1 MKTKILQEKLC
12 QALVQVEKIAGKDAT
27 LPALNNILLKAEKN
41 FLSTIATNLETGV
54 SWKLLSKTE
63 EEGSVAIPAQTFS
76 GLVGSFPG
84 GSINIENRGTLIT
97 VTGERRKSNLKGLAA
112 EEFPVLPVNT
122 EGEHLAVGADSFC
135 QALSQVANFAGAS
148 SVKPEITGVY
158 VVFDRGEI
166 KIVATDSFRLGEK
179 TIPAPKQQGLSG
191 RRAVILPLRAVRE
204 IVSIFGNLQKN
215 ISIFFTNNQVTVE
228 SADAGDAD
236 QPQIQFVS
244 RLIEGEFPD
253 YQAIIPRSCAANI
266 VFSKKEL
273 LTHLKSAG
281 LFAGRG
287 SEVSVKIKTKDSL
300 VVISSQSAD
309 LGEYESE
316 MKLESAS
323 GEDVLITF
331 NCRFLSEGLNAIKND
346 KCVFEFSNDAGPGVL
361 KPAGDPGF
369 IYILMPIKKI

>member
-1 MKTKILQEKLC
+1 MC

>member
-1 MKTKILQEKLC
+1 M
-12 QALVQVEKIAGKDAT
+12 
-27 LPALNNILLKAEKN
+27 
-41 FLSTIATNLETGV
+41 
-54 SWKLLSKTE
+54 
-63 EEGSVAIPAQTFS
+63 
-76 GLVGSFPG
+76 
-84 GSINIENRGTLIT
+84 
-97 VTGERRKSNLKGLAA
+97 
-112 EEFPVLPVNT
+112 
-122 EGEHLAVGADSFC
+122 
-135 QALSQVANFAGAS
+135 
-148 SVKPEITGVY
+148 
-158 VVFDRGEI
+158 
-166 KIVATDSFRLGEK
+166 ATDRFRLGKK

-300 VVISSQSAD
+300 MVISSQSAD